1 MRRDGKV
8 NARTASAPTKAKS
21 STAKPPAAPLSP
33 APAGAS
39 PPAVGLIRPRTG
51 PILAKLDAAA
61 PSKRHARV
69 SATSESKQIGKD
81 GQPDGPVQPA
91 ATHTKE
97 RKPTGHRAATRYW
110 DNGRYNDKLANSLLG
125 EQTTAKSKLVSAMDN
140 PFLLSLAW
148 PTVSTMLKQLHK
160 YNPAAGLAEVHTP
173 HGDGTAAWPKPPTT
187 LSKAYDSYK
196 NSFAYDALSAQA
208 RFAMIPKTGLFIAFY
223 HGLAGPWSM
232 LSNWY
237 VQPAWPFYPPKYCPD
252 TRSWDFVPDK
262 KSQRPILVTSAEQ
275 AIMICKATLMRDSA
289 NLALL
294 SALPAR
300 EPAEAKRLGKSVA
313 KFDEVLWLRHRED
326 IASYVIS
333 EKFCSDPLLA
343 ACLDATGDATL
354 CEFSQNDKDWGIGV
368 ANMSPDK
375 TSILPVKDWVNP
387 FDQCNLLG
395 RTLMSV
401 RGKLRGLQLPQ
412 RETTFPTAEPPGP
425 GKDPGDDSESD
436 QEDSGDSDDAAAETL
451 RQNTAANRAYPPRPG
466 ADAQGGSAPATA
478 PKSKQNS
485 GGISAMGIPVD
496 SDGKVCLDFESPST
510 WTLPSGLSALLSA
523 SPEEAMLISQ
533 AMRDAPLPQAVGVPP
548 APFATL
554 SYHAKHDQPTND
566 ATKMRFLEEVSRCL
580 PMSGPVAA
588 FLRSFSGYAHHS
600 RSSRNGSGSDSDEF
614 LHTIRASG
622 VLLLQDHYDLLR
634 AFYSWLPLDPA
645 DELPGRF
652 SSQPSAFDE
661 ELLRASSVSN
671 VMKIP
676 PAGSLASELYDTQNV
691 CLPRPVQAARVFPAP
706 VFLPQDPASGAWL
719 PHLLYRP
726 DGFTFSAKHGDFV
739 TRYII
744 PAEPGSRDGAVL
756 LSPERIYHWE
766 CKWCEIHAGKL
777 AAATS
782 VELGGTR
789 PASHVLPTRARPR
802 EPNIFVIPPEARDP
816 RTEGAVYDLRSWNDD
831 HTQPIRPIALGDER
845 RTSGL
850 GSAAFAP
857 GIRQLQREFNPPD
870 QDTAEQMASAVYT
883 GAMDGAFRGSV
894 YSSNYNGYLEHA
906 DYAVANTAAE
916 VESGV
921 IQGSRENLGTLRP
934 HFNPQ
939 HSFACSVATR
949 PGSDKLRITGD
960 GGDPRDWLFDGQP
973 VSNNDSQDTSDP
985 VAFPPL
991 NLPSVL
997 TFARNFA
1004 IGQTCSE
1011 SCPECSERLDLQVL
1025 LTDWVAYYRSFV
1037 VSIFYLWTQGNIR
1050 LPSGLTTDT
1059 GMYFGDRHAPFPSCL
1074 CMTWLL
1080 FVLCSLFRLR
1090 LDKVTSWCVFARQP
1104 RDPTYAGVSS
1114 SAAHPHMDDPPEVS
1128 GSSSHA
1134 ALSAALRWDEHPK
1147 VRDWRQKR
1155 FDTAIA
1161 SGMAP
1166 DEAYWHSIPFARQ
1179 GFYDDGSFSVAACLM
1194 MLLIEALLELV
1205 TRVGV
1210 GLAYTKMVIAY
1221 QDDTLAACSVH
1232 KRCADAN
1239 MLPRIFSDLSLTTS
1253 KGSPVILGKQ
1263 CVLSTQLIQ
1272 DTAVRIRTLSDT
1284 MGSVILSAGNRRLAA
1299 LKVIRSIIGVLI
1311 FVTLSQPPL
1320 RALMNAPIRCLC
1332 SQKSNSL
1339 TLRKSGQVPFSYQA
1353 EDAFRTII
1361 YAIQHEIGRPF
1372 ASDLALPAY
1381 KDCIFLMHDAAGL
1394 AEDDLES
1401 YRGGGSWIWIPAS
1414 QQIFM
1419 STSVFPMSLLRS
1431 EHSTSLEL
1439 MNGNLTLEYALRR
1452 WPGVAIVEIYDNQ
1465 AATASARRLA
1475 CHSDSL
1481 NKHMAYRRDVL
1492 LPYLRTTS
1500 VHTIWAQRE
1509 LGTLADMLSKNE
1521 LAQFLAALSVRGYP
1535 PPLEDMFVRRPWYI

>member
-1 MRRDGKV
+1 M
-8 NARTASAPTKAKS
+8 PAK
-21 STAKPPAAPLSP
+21 
-33 APAGAS
+33 PAGATPS
-39 PPAVGLIRPRTG
+39 KRRARISSAPESVQLDKDGRKPQADSRATKARHGTAEQIASD
-51 PILAKLDAAA
+51 IAFDAAKAKLD
-61 PSKRHARV
+61 
-69 SATSESKQIGKD
+69 
-81 GQPDGPVQPA
+81 
-91 ATHTKE
+91 
-97 RKPTGHRAATRYW
+97 
-110 DNGRYNDKLANSLLG
+110 L
-125 EQTTAKSKLVSAMDN
+125 AMDN
-140 PFLLSLAW
+140 SFLLSLDW
-148 PTVSTMLKQLHK
+148 PNILAMLQQLHE
-160 YNPAAGLAEVHTP
+160 YNPAAGLARIHTGN
-173 HGDGTAAWPKPPTT
+173 GDEPFVCTKTA
-187 LSKAYDSYK
+187 LSKAYK
-196 NSFAYDALSAQA
+196 SFRTFGYDLLGAQA
-208 RFAMIPKTGLFIAFY
+208 RFALIPKKDLFIAFY
-223 HGLAGPWSM
+223 DGSTGPWSM

-237 VQPAWPFYPPKYCPD
+237 VQPVWPFYPPKYCQV
-252 TRSWDFVPDK
+252 TRSFDLVPDK
-262 KSQRPILVTSAEQ
+262 KSQRPIMISSAEQ
-275 AIMICKATLMRDSA
+275 AIMICKAILMKDSVHVG
-289 NLALL
+289 LL

-300 EPAEAKRLGKSVA
+300 DPAEAKRLGRNIL
-313 KFDEVLWLRHRED
+313 KFDRVLWRRHRDD
-326 IASYVIS
+326 IALYVIT
-333 EKFCSDPLLA
+333 EKFCSDPSLA

-375 TSILPVKDWVNP
+375 THILPIQQWVNP
-387 FDQCNLLG
+387 FDKCNLLG
-395 RTLMSV
+395 RTLMIF
-401 RGKLRGLQLPQ
+401 RDTLRSPQLPQ
-412 RETTFPTAEPPGP
+412 REPAPPTAAPPGP
-425 GKDPGDDSESD
+425 GKDPGDDSDSD
-436 QEDSGDSDDAAAETL
+436 QDDLDDSGDTAAKIL
-451 RQNTAANRAYPPRPG
+451 RRNTAANRANPPRPG
-466 ADAQGGSAPATA
+466 AVSASVGSSPASATGPRSVPAQSDGVAA
-478 PKSKQNS
+478 
-485 GGISAMGIPVD
+485 IGIPVD
-496 SDGKVCLDFESPST
+496 SSGEVCLEFELSSE
-510 WTLPSGLSALLSA
+510 WTRPTGLSALLSA

-533 AMRDAPLPQAVGVPP
+533 AMRDAPLPPEVGVLP

-554 SYHAKHDQPTND
+554 SYHAKHDQPAND
-566 ATKMRFLEEVSRCL
+566 AAKRRFLEEATRCL

-588 FLRSFSGYAHHS
+588 FLRSFSGYTQHS
-600 RSSRNGSGSDSDEF
+600 RHTSDTFHQAVHDSGLS
-614 LHTIRASG
+614 
-622 VLLLQDHYDLLR
+622 LLQDHYDLLR

-652 SSQPSAFDE
+652 SSQPAAFAE

-671 VMKIP
+671 VMKRS
-676 PAGSLASELYDTQNV
+676 PAGSLAAELYDTQNV

-706 VFLPQDPASGAWL
+706 AFLPQHPVSGAWL

-726 DGFTFSAKHGDFV
+726 EGFTFSAKYGDFV
-739 TRYII
+739 ARYII
-744 PAEPGSRDGAVL
+744 PAERGSRDGAVL
-756 LSPERIYHWE
+756 LSPERIYYWE
-766 CKWCEIHAGKL
+766 CKWCKIHAGKL

-782 VELGGTR
+782 EELGGTR
-789 PASHVLPTRARPR
+789 PPSHVLPVRARPR

-831 HTQPIRPIALGDER
+831 HSQPIRPIVLGDER
-845 RTSGL
+845 RTCGL
-850 GSAAFAP
+850 GSAEFSP

-883 GAMDGAFRGSV
+883 GAMDGGAFRGSV

-916 VESGV
+916 VASGV
-921 IQGSRENLGTLRP
+921 IHGSRENLGTLRP

-949 PGSDKLRITGD
+949 PGSDKLRTTGD
-960 GGDPRDWLFDGQP
+960 GGDPRDWLLDGQS

-997 TFARNFA
+997 TFGRNFA

-1011 SCPECSERLDLQVL
+1011 TCPECSERLDLQVL

-1090 LDKVTSWCVFARQP
+1090 LDKVTSWCVFSRQP
-1104 RDPTYAGVSS
+1104 RNPTYTGATS
-1114 SAAHPHMDDPPEVS
+1114 SAAHPLMDDPPTIS

-1134 ALSAALRWDEHPK
+1134 ALSAALNWDEHPK
-1147 VRDWRQKR
+1147 VRDWRQTR
-1155 FDTAIA
+1155 FDAAIA
-1161 SGMAP
+1161 SGLPP
-1166 DEAYWHSIPFARQ
+1166 DEAYWHSVPFSRQ

-1210 GLAYTKMVIAY
+1210 GLAYTKMVVAY

-1232 KRCADAN
+1232 PRCAGAK
-1239 MLPRIFSDLSLTTS
+1239 PRIFSDLSLTVS

-1272 DTAVRIRTLSDT
+1272 DTAVRVRDLSDT
-1284 MGSVILSAGNRRLAA
+1284 MGSVILSAGTHRLALLTA
-1299 LKVIRSIIGVLI
+1299 IRSIIGVLI
-1311 FVTLSQPPL
+1311 FVALSQPHL
-1320 RALMNAPIRCLC
+1320 RGLMNAPIRCLC
-1332 SQKSNSL
+1332 KQKSSSL

-1372 ASDLALPAY
+1372 ASDSAVPAY
-1381 KDCIFLMHDAAGL
+1381 EDCIFLMHDAAGL

-1419 STSVFPMSLLRS
+1419 TTTIFPMALLQS

-1465 AATASARRLA
+1465 AATASAKRLA
-1475 CHSDSL
+1475 CHSESL
-1481 NKHMAYRRDVL
+1481 NKHMEYRRSVL

-1521 LAQFLAALSVRGYP
+1521 LAQFFAALSARGYP
-1535 PPLEDMFVRRPWYI
+1535 QPHEDMFVRRPWYL